1 MSNQKTLGEMGITVR
16 EDGENGRVCVDFA
29 ASQARLELT
38 PEQARALASQL
49 IQTVYQAE
57 VKASLRRTQGRD
69 MPPAGRRVIEG
80 PFPTHRPQ
88 PARQ

>member
-1 MSNQKTLGEMGITVR
+1 MSNHQTLAGIGITVR
-16 EDGENGRVCVDFA
+16 EDAENGRVCVEVA
-29 ASQARLELT
+29 AAGARLDLT

-57 VKASLRRTQGRD
+57 VKVSLRRAQGRN
-69 MPPAGRRVIEG
+69 MPPTERRIIEG